1 MRYCKYLLKKN
12 ILLGYTIL
20 LMSAFGTGINGQNGD
35 LKFEHFIDD
44 KGFSQ
49 HLVMKVIQDLDGYIW
64 VGTLNGLY
72 KYDGQKFITFK
83 HEINNPNSLVSNS
96 IYELELDASGNILIG
111 TGKGLTKYDRLSQKF
126 ETYPL
131 ALKNSRVSAICPM
144 SNGDLWVGT
153 SHSGLFYFKSED
165 TKGENPVQYLHKP
178 NINSSI
184 SSNQIHSVV
193 KDAANNIWVG
203 TLKGL
208 NRLMISDGV
217 TQFVRFKEI
226 NKSIKAMLVDNDG
239 ALLLGTLGHRLLKIN
254 TPEKYTKPNL
264 IEYVEYSFD
273 LNHSDTSESGGIIT
287 MFKSVDETLFVGIH
301 GYGLYILNER
311 TRNFEK
317 YIHDPRNFES
327 ISSNNI
333 ESILIDNTSVLWVG
347 TEGGGLNKCDLKQ
360 KPIAHFEH
368 NILNKNSL
376 TNSLI
381 NCITKEGNNTFWI
394 GTQNGLN
401 HVTFTEPPYQKP
413 VFESLNYG
421 DEINNPQIK
430 SEENIW
436 SVLKDSDGDYWIGG
450 VNRVMRMKRNGLKNT
465 LSFEK
470 TDFNMLEVSSIIEDS
485 KGTLWFGSMIN
496 GLIKWPKAKYPN
508 GSFNYSNHTHYL
520 PDDEDRYSISTKE
533 VSCLYQDS
541 KENIWVGT
549 LRGGLNLIVPDDK
562 DGKDQFVAFQ
572 NDANNPNSLSHNSV
586 LSILE
591 DRNGVFWI
599 GTYGGGLNKM
609 MLPSNGNSEPIFKHY
624 TEADGLVNNV
634 IYGILEDDQGSL
646 WISTDNGISS
656 FNPETEEFK
665 NFKKEDGLKGNNFR
679 PGAYFKNDD
688 GYLFFG
694 GYKGLNIFNPK
705 ALKENDI
712 LAPVVFTGLK
722 IKDVAV
728 EIGETYNG
736 RIILDKNLSNIS
748 KPITL
753 HYDENTITID
763 FAALHYAAPE
773 KNQYKYLL
781 EGFNKDWITSKS
793 SNFAH
798 YTNLSPGTY
807 TFKVKASNN
816 DSVWNDEA
824 AILTFRIKP
833 PFWLTWWAYLIYI
846 LGLFSIFWGI
856 QSYFRLRS
864 QQRVSEQI
872 QQEIEN
878 VNKLK
883 LKFFT
888 NISHEFKTPI
898 TLILSPIEE
907 LMESFGKNEIVQSKL
922 KIVQRNANSLLRLVN
937 QLMEFRR
944 IEVGETTLSASKA
957 NIVSFIKEIALS
969 FQVPAKR
976 KDIVVSFES
985 PLNTLQVWFDW
996 DKLEKIMNNL
1006 IYNAIKFTPAGGEIM
1021 VKITK
1026 SPINQEIEIS
1036 KRAIRTEFVDISV
1049 EDNGIGIDKEKLP
1062 YVFQRFYQVN
1072 QSQRLPQ
1079 KGSGIGLALTKDLV
1093 DLHYG
1098 EINVSSKKG
1107 EGSIF
1112 KIRLP
1117 LGNKHLLPEEI
1128 LDSQPIKILNE
1139 EAVDNEMLI
1148 AEEEISNENTNENKS
1163 KILVVDDNP
1172 DIRLFV
1178 KNGLID
1184 KYQILEAENGK
1195 EALNIT
1201 LKHIP
1206 DLVITDVLMP
1216 EMDGV
1221 EFTRKLKTNI
1231 RTSHIPIIMLTAL
1244 NSVEHRINGLEAGAD
1259 AYIPKPFRMNL
1270 LSTRVN
1276 KLIVSRDLMKRRFQT
1291 EKELTPDY
1299 VTLNSVDEMFLKQIM
1314 AHMEE
1319 NMSNEQY
1326 WVDEL
1331 AADMNTSRSTFFRKL
1346 KSLTGQ
1352 APNDFMRVIR
1362 LKRAVQLLE
1371 QNELTIAQV
1380 SYMVGF
1386 RHPNYFGKC
1395 FRKFFGVAPSSYV
1408 KEKKK
1413 EKV

>member
-1 MRYCKYLLKKN
+1 MAIFTYISVC
-12 ILLGYTIL
+12 
-20 LMSAFGTGINGQNGD
+20 GTSVNAQSKD

-72 KYDGQKFITFK
+72 KYDGQKFIAYK
-83 HEINNPNSLVSNS
+83 HEINNPNSLVSNL
-96 IYELELDASGNILIG
+96 IYELELDVNGNILIG
-111 TGKGLTKYDRLSQKF
+111 TGKGLTKYDRLTQKF
-126 ETYPL
+126 ITYPA
-131 ALKNSRVSAICPM
+131 ALKNARISAICPM

-165 TKGENPVQYLHKP
+165 TKGEYPVQYLHKP
-178 NINSSI
+178 NTESSI
-184 SSNQIHSVV
+184 SSNQIHSLV
-193 KDAANNIWVG
+193 KDGAENIWIG

-208 NRLMISDGV
+208 NRLIDANGV
-217 TQFVRFKEI
+217 KEFVRFKEI
-226 NKSIKAMLVDNDG
+226 DKSIKALLVDSTG
-239 ALLLGTLGHRLLKIN
+239 ALFVGTVGHRLLKVN

-273 LNHSDTSESGGIIT
+273 LKNSDTAESGGIIT
-287 MFKSVDETLFVGIH
+287 MYEGSDENLFVGIH
-301 GYGLYILNER
+301 GYGLYLLNKK
-311 TRNFEK
+311 TREHTN
-317 YIHDPRNFES
+317 YIHDARVVES

-333 ESILIDNTSVLWVG
+333 ESILVDRTGVLWVG

-368 NILNKNSL
+368 NMLSDNSL
-376 TNSLI
+376 SNSLI
-381 NCITKEGNNTFWI
+381 NCIAKENDSTFWI
-394 GTQNGLN
+394 GTQDGLN
-401 HVTFTEPPYQKP
+401 QVKFTNSTYNNP
-413 VFESLNYG
+413 VFKRFYRG
-421 DEINNPQIK
+421 DKTITSQLK
-430 SEENIW
+430 SEENVW
-436 SVLKDSDGDYWIGG
+436 SVLKDSDGDYWMGG
-450 VNRVMRMKRNGLKNT
+450 VNSVVRIQKNDRNKT
-465 LSFEK
+465 LSFER
-470 TDFNMLEVSSIIEDS
+470 TDFNMLEVSSIIEDT
-485 KGTLWFGSMIN
+485 KGNIWFGSMIN
-496 GLIKWPKAKYPN
+496 GLIKWPKQKLAN
-508 GSFNYSNHTHYL
+508 GLFNYSNHIHYL
-520 PDDEDRYSISTKE
+520 PDAGDRYSISTKE

-549 LRGGLNLIVPDDK
+549 LRGGLNLIVPG
-562 DGKDQFVAFQ
+562 GKNDRDQFVAFQ
-572 NDANNPNSLSHNSV
+572 NDANNANSLSHNSV
-586 LSILE
+586 FSILE
-591 DRNGVFWI
+591 DRNGIFWI

-609 MLPSNGNSEPIFKHY
+609 ILPSGGNSEPIFKHY
-624 TEADGLVNNV
+624 TEKDGLVNNV
-634 IYGILEDDQGSL
+634 IYGILEDDEGLL

-656 FNPETEEFK
+656 FNPKTEEFK

-712 LAPVVFTGLK
+712 LAPVVLTGLK
-722 IKDVAV
+722 IKDEVV
-728 EIGETYNG
+728 KIGETYNG
-736 RIILDKNLSNIS
+736 RVILDKNLSNIS
-748 KPITL
+748 EPITL
-753 HYDENTITID
+753 HHDENTITID

-773 KNQYKYLL
+773 KNQYKYQL
-781 EGFNKDWITSKS
+781 EGFNKDWIPSQS
-793 SNFAH
+793 STFAH
-798 YTNLSPGTY
+798 YTNLSPGSY

-816 DSVWNDEA
+816 DGVWNDEA
-824 AILTFRIKP
+824 TILKFKIKP
-833 PFWLTWWAYLIYI
+833 PFWLSWWAYLIYA
-846 LGLFSIFWGI
+846 LGLIAIFWGI
-856 QSYFRLRS
+856 QSYFHLRS
-864 QQRVSEQI
+864 QQRASKQI
-872 QQEIEN
+872 QQEIEH

-907 LMESFGKNEIVQSKL
+907 LMESFSNNEIVQSKL

-957 NIVSFIKEIALS
+957 NVVSFIKEIALS
-969 FQVPAKR
+969 FQVPAKK
-976 KDIVVSFES
+976 KDIVVSFECS
-985 PLNTLQVWFDW
+985 LNTLPVWFDW

-1006 IYNAIKFTPAGGEIM
+1006 IYNAIKFTTAGGEIK
-1021 VKITK
+1021 VRIIK
-1026 SPINQEIEIS
+1026 SPINQEIEIA
-1036 KRAIRTEFVDISV
+1036 KRAVRTEYVEISI
-1049 EDNGIGIDKEKLP
+1049 EDTGIGIDKDKLP

-1072 QSQRLPQ
+1072 QSKRLPQ

-1098 EINVSSKKG
+1098 EIHVNSEKG
-1107 EGSIF
+1107 IGSVF
-1112 KIRLP
+1112 KIKLP
-1117 LGNKHLLPEEI
+1117 LGKKHLLPEEI
-1128 LDSQPIKILNE
+1128 LDLQKPIEVINE
-1139 EAVDNEMLI
+1139 EREDTELLSTEESVFNDNDALDKTK
-1148 AEEEISNENTNENKS
+1148 N

-1178 KNGLID
+1178 KNGLSE
-1184 KYQILEAENGK
+1184 KYRILEADNGK
-1195 EALNIT
+1195 MALNTT
-1201 LKHIP
+1201 LKEMP

-1221 EFTRKLKTNI
+1221 ELTSKLKNNV
-1231 RTSHIPIIMLTAL
+1231 RTSHIPVIMLTAL

-1259 AYIPKPFRMNL
+1259 AYIPKPFRMKL

-1276 KLIVSRDLMKRRFQT
+1276 KLIASRELMKRRFQT

-1299 VTLNSVDEMFLKQIM
+1299 VTLNSVDETFLKQIM
-1314 AHMEE
+1314 EHMEE
-1319 NMSNEQY
+1319 NMANEQY

-1352 APNDFMRVIR
+1352 APNDFMRIVR

-1395 FRKFFGVAPSSYV
+1395 FRKFFGVSPSNYI
-1408 KEKKK
+1408 KEK